1 MPLNDAKVKTAK
13 PREKAYRLADE
24 RGMYLEVSP
33 SGGKYWRM
41 AYRFEGKRKLL
52 ALGTY
57 PDVSLSRARDLRDD
71 ARRQLSQG
79 VDPSAAKKAAKQA
92 KFTEATNATSFEVI
106 AREWLAKQEDIWA
119 EVTYGRTESL
129 FDRDILPHIGS
140 KPIKE
145 IAAPEVLAMARRI
158 EARGALETAHRAIN
172 KCGQVFR
179 YAVATGRAERD
190 PTGDL
195 RGALPPVQGTH
206 LAAITDP
213 RRVAEM
219 LRILDG
225 HKGTAIVRA
234 ALKLAPMLM
243 VRPGEL
249 RRARWADIDLDAA
262 EWRFLVTKTKQQ
274 HIVPLPSQAVAILRD
289 LHRLTG
295 RGEYVFP
302 GARSA
307 KRPMSDNAVLA
318 ALRTLGI
325 SKEEMTGHGF
335 RAMARTLQDE
345 VLGFRID
352 LIEHQ
357 LSHAVRDPLGRAYNR
372 TQFLDARRKNMQ
384 AWADYLDRLRTG
396 ADVVELGAARRKAE
410 TAEGT
415 ASA

>member
-1 MPLNDAKVKTAK
+1 MPLNDAKAKNAK
-13 PREKAYRLADE
+13 PREKAYRLSDE

-33 SGGKYWRM
+33 TGGRYWRM

-57 PDVSLSRARDLRDD
+57 PDVGLARARELRDD
-71 ARRQLSQG
+71 ARRQLAGG

-92 KFTEATNATSFEVI
+92 KFAATPDSFEVI
-106 AREWLAKQEDIWA
+106 AREWLAKHQRSCAD
-119 EVTYGRTESL
+119 VTYGRLESL
-129 FDRDILPHIGS
+129 FDRDILPYLGS
-140 KPIKE
+140 KPIKD

-158 EARGALETAHRAIN
+158 EARGALYTAHRAVN
-172 KCGQVFR
+172 NCGQVFR

-195 RGALPPVQGTH
+195 RGALPPAQGTH
-206 LAAITDP
+206 RAAITDP
-213 RRVAEM
+213 RRVGEM
-219 LRILDG
+219 LRMIDG
-225 HKGTAIVRA
+225 HKGTAVVRA
-234 ALKLAPMLM
+234 ALKLAPLVF

-249 RRARWADIDLDAA
+249 RRARWADVNLDAA
-262 EWRFLVTKTKQQ
+262 EWRYHVTKTKQQ
-274 HIVPLPSQAVAILRD
+274 HIVPLPVQAVAILRD
-289 LHRLTG
+289 LHALTG
-295 RGEYVFP
+295 RGVYVFP

-307 KRPMSDNAVLA
+307 NRPMSDNAVLA

-325 SKEEMTGHGF
+325 PKEEMTGHGF

-357 LSHAVRDPLGRAYNR
+357 LAHTVRDPLGRAYNR

-384 AWADYLDRLRTG
+384 VWADYLDRLRTG
-396 ADVVELGAARRKAE
+396 ADAVEPDGAGNQEER
-410 TAEGT
+410 GT
-415 ASA
+415 

>member
-190 PTGDL
+190 PVGAAPASAGHAEHGQPLAAVGGGVPHVALARGGRRAGLRCDD
-195 RGALPPVQGTH
+195 RGA
-206 LAAITDP
+206 P
-213 RRVAEM
+213 R
-219 LRILDG
+219 
-225 HKGTAIVRA
+225 
-234 ALKLAPMLM
+234 
-243 VRPGEL
+243 
-249 RRARWADIDLDAA
+249 
-262 EWRFLVTKTKQQ
+262 
-274 HIVPLPSQAVAILRD
+274 
-289 LHRLTG
+289 
-295 RGEYVFP
+295 
-302 GARSA
+302 
-307 KRPMSDNAVLA
+307 
-318 ALRTLGI
+318 
-325 SKEEMTGHGF
+325 
-335 RAMARTLQDE
+335 
-345 VLGFRID
+345 
-352 LIEHQ
+352 
-357 LSHAVRDPLGRAYNR
+357 
-372 TQFLDARRKNMQ
+372 
-384 AWADYLDRLRTG
+384 
-396 ADVVELGAARRKAE
+396 
-410 TAEGT
+410 
-415 ASA
+415 